1 MDKILIGKITS
12 PHGVKGNVKL
22 LSLTQPKEEIFDYKN
37 IFDKKNQ
44 KVNIKRIGNL
54 NNDFFITQFNEVND
68 RNLAETL
75 RNTELFIDKSELK
88 QNNTNEFYIADL
100 INLTVINI
108 NNEAE
113 KGIIIDIP
121 NYGANDML
129 EIQWEDNSIE
139 TIPFIEQYI
148 IKIDLENKMV
158 FINKPEYI

>member
-1 MDKILIGKITS
+1 MDKILIGKITA

-22 LSLTQPKEEIFDYKN
+22 LSFTKPKDEIFNYKN

-44 KVNIKRIGNL
+44 KVNIKKIGNL
-54 NNDFFITQFNEVND
+54 NNDFFITQFNDITD
-68 RNLAETL
+68 RNLAETF

-108 NNEAE
+108 NNESE
-113 KGIIIDIP
+113 KGIIVDIP